1 MATGR
6 LYFKPRI
13 LVTNTSALEVPEFR
27 VYLVAAIFGT
37 MAIWMARFLYGWMV
51 WQYTKSPFWVGV
63 ASAGLL
69 LPSLIVTPIFG
80 VISDR
85 INLKNG
91 IISWQLGQGLITG
104 ITAIILTFS
113 PMSLPLLM
121 TLIICFGIVA
131 SAGSPLRL
139 TILPKLVGKNRLS
152 SAVGY
157 GAILFNTSRVIAP
170 ALSAWFLASFSEMSL
185 LLLCT
190 LAFSLAATINLKLPS
205 FTQPSDKP
213 EAMPWYSEFLVG
225 LKVSWHAP
233 FVRILILLTLLNSF
247 TGRTIM
253 ELLPAFSGSIT
264 QGTAADLATLIAC
277 AGVGSIVGGIFMS
290 RQKNEILRLKN
301 ILLASLVLTI
311 VFILVLLMTHSQPV
325 IAICIGFIS
334 LLMTLFGTGSQ
345 IILQIQTDDNTR
357 GRVMSL
363 WLTIAIAGP
372 AVGAFVM
379 GWITEMTSFTLTFI
393 LMVAL
398 SGLCCFLLIG
408 HQHKMAKL

>member
-1 MATGR
+1 MSH
-6 LYFKPRI
+6 
-13 LVTNTSALEVPEFR
+13 TSALEVPEFR
-27 VYLVAAIFGT
+27 VYMVAAVFGT

-51 WQYTKSPFWVGV
+51 WQYTESPFWVGV

-80 VISDR
+80 VVSDR
-85 INLKNG
+85 INLKHG
-91 IISWQLGQGLITG
+91 IISWQFGQGLITG
-104 ITAIILTFS
+104 VTAIILAFN
-113 PMSLPLLM
+113 PLSLPLLM
-121 TLIICFGIVA
+121 ALIVTFGIVA

-170 ALSAWFLASFSEMSL
+170 ALSAWFLASFSELSL
-185 LLLCT
+185 LWLCT
-190 LAFSLAATINLKLPS
+190 IAFSVAALINLNLPN
-205 FTQPSDKP
+205 FRQPTDKP
-213 EAMPWYSEFLVG
+213 NAMPWYSEFVVG
-225 LKVSWHAP
+225 VKVSWHSP

-247 TGRTIM
+247 TGRTLM

-290 RQKNEILRLKN
+290 RQRNEIGRLKN
-301 ILLASLVLTI
+301 ILLASLILSI
-311 VFILVLLMTHSQPV
+311 VFIVILLITHSLLI
-325 IAICIGFIS
+325 IAISIGFIS

-345 IILQIQTDDNTR
+345 IILQIQTDESTR

-379 GWITEMTSFTLTFI
+379 GWITEISSFNVTFI
-393 LMVAL
+393 LMVTL
-398 SGLCCFLLIG
+398 SAICCFLLMS
-408 HQHKMAKL
+408 HQHKVAKKNLS